1 MSIITTTFTD
11 GPDRHKAFG
20 AWAAVGGLASAVGVL
35 LGGVLTEGP
44 GWRWVMFI
52 NPVIC
57 AILLPAIYALIPDD
71 RPAVRR
77 RGFDLVGTVLATGAM
92 LLLVYTLVEAPD
104 RGWDATR
111 TIAGLAGTVALTA
124 LFIWVESRTRNPLVP
139 FTIFQVRGLAAAN
152 ITQFVAFAGFISMFF
167 FLSLYMQGILGFSPI
182 QTGLA
187 YLPVCVVIGIS
198 AGIAT
203 ALIAKVGTRVLVV
216 AGGLVTAV
224 GVYLFS
230 FIRVDG
236 TYASDLLPG
245 MIVMSLGIG
254 FVFVAL
260 INAANAGVPEQ
271 QAGLAAALLN
281 SSQQVGGALGLAVLS
296 AIATS
301 RTNSLL
307 EGSRRGA
314 RRHGRGIPAG
324 SAGRRDLPRRRRRDR
339 PAYDQHPRAAGG
351 GMIERVSRVV
361 SIVFG
366 GIFTGF
372 LITVLVLELSLRRFD
387 ASVYTQVRQVELDR
401 LDTLATATLLPTA
414 VATIV
419 LVCLGLKWGT
429 PGVGLHSVA
438 LVLLLVVLIVTV
450 VINLPINAD
459 QRDWSIAHP
468 PSDWTSDR
476 DRWQV
481 AHVVRTMATVIAYGC
496 LIAASGMHRL
506 RRAAEPEPASVH
518 AL

>member
-1 MSIITTTFTD
+1 MSSTTAEPSVLATPRGKFILILLCAVGFLDLIDVTIVNVALPAIRDDLGFSVQELQWVPSAYLLTYGGFMLLGGRAADLLGRRRVLVAGITLFGLASLVGGFADTSTVLVGARLVQGVGAALTIPATLSIITTTFTD

-71 RPAVRR
+71 RPAARR

-111 TIAGLAGTVALTA
+111 TIAGLAGTVALAA

-167 FLSLYMQGILGFSPI
+167 FLSLYMQGVLGFSPI

-187 YLPVCVVIGIS
+187 YLPVCVVIGVS
-198 AGIAT
+198 AGMAT

-216 AGGLVTAV
+216 TGGLVTAV

-230 FIRVDG
+230 YIRVDG
-236 TYASDLLPG
+236 SYVSDLLPG

-260 INAANAGVPEQ
+260 INAANAGVPGE

-301 RTNSLL
+301 RTNGLL
-307 EGSRRGA
+307 EAHAAAPDAMVEGFQRGLLVGA
-314 RRHGRGIPAG
+314 IF
-324 SAGRRDLPRRRRRDR
+324 L
-339 PAYDQHPRAAGG
+339 AAGA
-351 GMIERVSRVV
+351 
-361 SIVFG
+361 
-366 GIFTGF
+366 
-372 LITVLVLELSLRRFD
+372 LIGLRTTNTHEL
-387 ASVYTQVRQVELDR
+387 QE
-401 LDTLATATLLPTA
+401 A
-414 VATIV
+414 V
-419 LVCLGLKWGT
+419 
-429 PGVGLHSVA
+429 
-438 LVLLLVVLIVTV
+438 
-450 VINLPINAD
+450 
-459 QRDWSIAHP
+459 
-468 PSDWTSDR
+468 
-476 DRWQV
+476 
-481 AHVVRTMATVIAYGC
+481 
-496 LIAASGMHRL
+496 
-506 RRAAEPEPASVH
+506 
-518 AL
+518 

>member
-1 MSIITTTFTD
+1 MSSTTAEPSVLATSRGKLILILLCAVGFLDLIDVTIVNVALPAIRDDLGFSVQELQWVPSAYLLTYGGFMLLGGRAADLLGRRRVLVAGITLFGIASLVGGFADTSTVLVGARLVQGVGAALTIPATLSIITTTFTD

-71 RPAVRR
+71 RPAERR

-124 LFIWVESRTRNPLVP
+124 SFIWVESRTRNPLVP

-187 YLPVCVVIGIS
+187 YLPVCVVIGVS

-216 AGGLVTAV
+216 TGGLITAA

-230 FIRVDG
+230 YIRVDG
-236 TYASDLLPG
+236 SYVSDLLPG

-254 FVFVAL
+254 LVFVAL
-260 INAANAGVPEQ
+260 INAANAGVPEE

-307 EGSRRGA
+307 EAHTVAPDAMVEGFQRGLLVGA
-314 RRHGRGIPAG
+314 IF
-324 SAGRRDLPRRRRRDR
+324 L
-339 PAYDQHPRAAGG
+339 AAGA
-351 GMIERVSRVV
+351 
-361 SIVFG
+361 
-366 GIFTGF
+366 
-372 LITVLVLELSLRRFD
+372 LIGLRTTNTHEL
-387 ASVYTQVRQVELDR
+387 QE
-401 LDTLATATLLPTA
+401 
-414 VATIV
+414 
-419 LVCLGLKWGT
+419 
-429 PGVGLHSVA
+429 
-438 LVLLLVVLIVTV
+438 
-450 VINLPINAD
+450 
-459 QRDWSIAHP
+459 
-468 PSDWTSDR
+468 
-476 DRWQV
+476 
-481 AHVVRTMATVIAYGC
+481 
-496 LIAASGMHRL
+496 AA
-506 RRAAEPEPASVH
+506 A
-518 AL
+518 